1 MPFTMVLFCK
11 VCHLCKNTAGKR
23 LNVNKI
29 RICSQKAVFC
39 DAKHGLLRCHWRPFA
54 RRKAANGTSN
64 LELPNIY
71 PSPPE
76 GREFNYH
83 CFIGAHKANQA
94 HWAHPDYRPNKP
106 NEPD

>member
-1 MPFTMVLFCK
+1 MPDGLFVPGRNRLSANRLCLVL
-11 VCHLCKNTAGKR
+11 
-23 LNVNKI
+23 
-29 RICSQKAVFC
+29 QKAVFC

-76 GREFNYH
+76 GRELNYH
-83 CFIGAHKANQA
+83 CFIGGVSG
-94 HWAHPDYRPNKP
+94 
-106 NEPD
+106 